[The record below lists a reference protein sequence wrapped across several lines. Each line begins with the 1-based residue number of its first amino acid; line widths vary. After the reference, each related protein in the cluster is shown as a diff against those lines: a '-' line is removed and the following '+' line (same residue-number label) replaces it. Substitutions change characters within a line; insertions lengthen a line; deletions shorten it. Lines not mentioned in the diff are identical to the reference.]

1 MRKITLIAAA
11 AAVALT
17 LAGCASSA
25 APSSSETSTA
35 AACTPT
41 APGTNS
47 AAVTATGDLD
57 TLPTTTFTTP
67 LAATATE
74 RTVTTVGTGAEVTD
88 GSLATI
94 DFTLYN
100 GTSGKQLFTTTD
112 AEVGAQQVTVDQ
124 TQFLPGI
131 VKAVECSTVGSRI
144 VAVVPPADAW
154 SEAGNSTLG
163 VAATDTVVFVIDV
176 KDVTE
181 APAATTAPSPTTDPN
196 MPTRATGADQPAPAG
211 FPTVTLADDG
221 TPTVTIPS
229 TPAPTTLQMATLK
242 LGTGAVVGDGDT
254 VTVQYQGVNWTTG
267 AVFDESWTKGGPT
280 SFATNQ
286 VIKGFGAALVGATV
300 GSQVIVVIPPD
311 QGYGT
316 TGQSSAGISGTDD
329 IVFVVDILATAS
341 ASQ

>member
-1 MRKITLIAAA
+1 MRTITLLAAA

-17 LAGCASSA
+17 LAGCSSATSA
-25 APSSSETSTA
+25 APTATTA

-41 APGTNS
+41 ASGANS
-47 AAVTATGDLD
+47 DAVTVTGDLD
-57 TLPTTTFTTP
+57 ALPTTTFTAPMT
-67 LAATATE
+67 TTDTE
-74 RTVTTVGTGAEVTD
+74 RTVAVAGTGAEAAE
-88 GSLATI
+88 GKLATI

-112 AEVGAQQVTVDQ
+112 AEIGPQQVTVDQ

-131 VKAVECSTVGSRI
+131 IKAVQCATVGSRI

-154 SEAGNSTLG
+154 STAGNSTLG
-163 VAATDTVVFVIDV
+163 VAATDTVVFVVDV
-176 KDVTE
+176 KDVTD
-181 APAATTAPSPTTDPN
+181 APPATTAPTPSVDPN

-211 FPTVTLADDG
+211 FPVVTLADDG
-221 TPTVTIPS
+221 TPTVTIPT
-229 TPAPTTLQMATLK
+229 TPAPTTLQQATLK
-242 LGTGAVVGDGDT
+242 KGDGAVVGDGDT

-267 AVFDESWTKGGPT
+267 AVFDQSWGKGGPT

-316 TGQSSAGISGTDD
+316 AGQAQAGISGTDD
-329 IVFVVDILATAS
+329 LVFVVDILATAS
-341 ASQ
+341 A

>member
-1 MRKITLIAAA
+1 MRKFTLIAAA

-25 APSSSETSTA
+25 APTATSSA

-41 APGTNS
+41 AAGTTS
-47 AAVTATGDLD
+47 DAVTATGDLD
-57 TLPTTTFTTP
+57 TLPTTTFTAP
-67 LAATATE
+67 LTATATE
-74 RTVTTVGTGAEVTD
+74 RTVTTVGTGAEVTE

-112 AEVGAQQVTVDQ
+112 AEIGSQKVTVDQ

-131 VKAVECSTVGSRI
+131 VKAVQCSTVGSRI

-154 SEAGNSTLG
+154 STNGNSTLG

-181 APAATTAPSPTTDPN
+181 APAATTAPTPTTDPN

-280 SFATNQ
+280 SFATNK

-311 QGYGT
+311 QGYGA
-316 TGQSSAGISGTDD
+316 TGQASAGIGGTDD
-329 IVFVVDILATAS
+329 LVFVVDILATAS
-341 ASQ
+341 AAK

>member
-17 LAGCASSA
+17 LAGCSTSSA
-25 APSSSETSTA
+25 APLASPA
-35 AACTPT
+35 AACSPT
-41 APGTNS
+41 ASGPNS
-47 AAVTATGDLD
+47 DAVTATGDLD
-57 TLPTTTFTTP
+57 ALPTTTFTTP
-67 LAATATE
+67 MTTTATE
-74 RTVTTVGTGAEVTD
+74 RTVTTEGTGAQVTD
-88 GSLATI
+88 GMLATI

-112 AEVGAQQVTVDQ
+112 AEIGAQQVTVDQ

-131 VKAVECSTVGSRI
+131 VKAITCATVGSRV

-181 APAATTAPSPTTDPN
+181 APPATTAPSPTLDPN
-196 MPTRATGADQPAPAG
+196 MPTRATGADQPAPEG
-211 FPTVTLADDG
+211 LPTVTLADDG

-229 TPAPTTLQMATLK
+229 TPAPTTLQIGVLK
-242 LGTGAVVGDGDT
+242 KGDGTVVADGDT
-254 VTVQYQGVNWTTG
+254 VTVQYQGVNYSTG
-267 AVFDESWTKGGPT
+267 AVFDQSWGKSPT

-286 VIKGFGAALVGATV
+286 VIKGFGAALVGQTV
-300 GSQVIVVIPPD
+300 GSQVIAVIPPD
-311 QGYGT
+311 QGYGPN
-316 TGQSSAGISGTDD
+316 GQPSAGIGGTDD
-329 IVFVVDILATAS
+329 LVFVVDILATAS
-341 ASQ
+341 ATK

>member
-1 MRKITLIAAA
+1 MRKFTLIAAA

-25 APSSSETSTA
+25 APTATSSA

-41 APGTNS
+41 AAGTTS
-47 AAVTATGDLD
+47 DAVTATGDLD
-57 TLPTTTFTTP
+57 TLPTTTFTAP
-67 LAATATE
+67 LTATATE
-74 RTVTTVGTGAEVTD
+74 RTVTTVGTGAEVTE

-112 AEVGAQQVTVDQ
+112 AEIGSQKVTVDQ

-131 VKAVECSTVGSRI
+131 VKAVQCSTVGSRI

-154 SEAGNSTLG
+154 STNGNSTLG

-181 APAATTAPSPTTDPN
+181 APAATTAPTPSTDPN

-267 AVFDESWTKGGPT
+267 AVFDQSWTKGGPT

-311 QGYGT
+311 QGYGAN
-316 TGQSSAGISGTDD
+316 GQSQAGISGTDD
-329 IVFVVDILATAS
+329 LVFVVDILATAS
-341 ASQ
+341 AAK